1 MYELTASVKSFAIA
15 NDFVTITNKAC
26 YALGSQLTPFCI
38 YANENQKQYG
48 VLDVAGFDGLLN
60 EGKTLVEEI
69 VEERLKA
76 YKLAGINIDASHEK
90 LLVFDYLLSSSACYV
105 EVPKYVTKVG
115 QAQQSYDKFLCT
127 KNPAV
132 MGAWMGMFP
141 AEMQAKF
148 GTRVSANQLE
158 FHDDKLRFAK
168 LQNSAKGNSI
178 SIPRTAYYVENM
190 RCIPLYMLYA
200 FIEGMKP
207 HLERGILTFEFEKD
221 NGQIRE
227 LSSTLSQDVLRD
239 YYKDNNVIASMLAGV
254 DVNTVKQ
261 GGMMLA
267 SKMHR
272 GYIKIPELG
281 SSIYDDTGVRSLN
294 VARLLSIKQV
304 ESVSREFIHVDL
316 NSVVSNFNE
325 CMDYMLKNMPDQIS
339 QVAVALAGKDTEG
352 VLTSEP
358 AGVVEKLKMWV
369 QTRDAFLSTTYRRH
383 LHRFMIRHPEWF
395 PHYTGLPNTSITSNS
410 YEGAVPLDF

>member
-15 NDFVTITNKAC
+15 NDFVTITNKSC

-38 YANENQKQYG
+38 YANKNQKEYG
-48 VLDVAGFDGLLN
+48 VLDIAEFDGLLGG
-60 EGKTLVEEI
+60 GKRLVDEI

-76 YKLAGINIDASHEK
+76 YELAGINIDASHEK

-115 QAQQSYDKFLCT
+115 QPQQSYDKFLCT

-132 MGAWMGMFP
+132 MGAWMGMSP

-148 GTRVSANQLE
+148 VTRVSANQLE

-168 LQNSAKGNSI
+168 LQNSTKGNSI
-178 SIPRTAYYVENM
+178 SIPRTAFAVEDM

-207 HLERGILTFEFEKD
+207 HLEKGILTFEYEKD

-227 LSSTLSQDVLRD
+227 LSSTISQDILRD
-239 YYKDNNVIASMLAGV
+239 YYKDNNVIAGMLAGV
-254 DVNTVKQ
+254 DINTVKQ

-281 SSIYDDTGVRSLN
+281 SSIYDESGVRSLN
-294 VARLLSIKQV
+294 VARLLSVKQV

-316 NSVVSNFNE
+316 NSVVANFNE
-325 CMDYMLKNMPDQIS
+325 CLDFALKNIPDQVVQI
-339 QVAVALAGKDTEG
+339 ATALVGKEEHG
-352 VLTSEP
+352 VLASEP
-358 AGVVEKLKMWV
+358 SGIAENLKLWV
-369 QTRDAFLSTTYRRH
+369 QTRDAFLSTTYRRYLH
-383 LHRFMIRHPEWF
+383 LFMIRHPEWF
-395 PHYTGLPNTSITSNS
+395 PHYTGLPNTSITGTS